1 MMSMRQTMFLSCVA
15 VVASQYNYQQFWHG
29 GETNQH
35 GQVSH
40 SGQAATEQ
48 QNDWHQYLP
57 ESARSNQQQHDWHK
71 YVGSGDDAHRNNEW
85 HHYVYMRNGSIDWHR
100 YEHLRNT
107 TEQDM
112 TPLPGNFSGDASGAT
127 TEDELKIWRE
137 RAHMQIHSFVPK
149 AEQNQSLANVDAE
162 YQRNLDRISSPAA
175 ATEAPAVAPTEAP
188 AAVAAAVVVTE
199 APVVVTNLSES
210 TLRQA
215 SPALLMFALL
225 AGVAVSAVAVGRR
238 HRRASSSSEPLLTE
252 HTIMVM
258 P

>member
-1 MMSMRQTMFLSCVA
+1 MMSMRQTVFLGCVA

-29 GETNQH
+29 GATNQQ

-40 SGQAATEQ
+40 SGQASTAQ
-48 QNDWHQYLP
+48 QNDWHQYVP

-71 YVGSGDDAHRNNEW
+71 YVGSGDDAHRNNAW
-85 HHYVYMRNGSIDWHR
+85 HQYVYMRNGSVDWHR

-127 TEDELKIWRE
+127 TKDELKIWRE
-137 RAHMQIHSFVPK
+137 RAQMQIHSFVPK

-162 YQRNLDRISSPAA
+162 YQRNLDRISSATA

-188 AAVAAAVVVTE
+188 AAAAAAVVVTE
-199 APVVVTNLSES
+199 APVVTNLSES

-238 HRRASSSSEPLLTE
+238 HRRVSSSSEPLLTE